1 MSEET
6 AKLSQEIAKFRLY
19 PNPKVDQC
27 ALVVID
33 PQNDF
38 MHEKGHYRQSGVDIS
53 HMHRTLKPTKM
64 LMNFCR
70 EQGIPIIVSQHQFR
84 DWKTDGG
91 ILCRVRPIL
100 QKGGLRT
107 DTWGAEFI
115 EELEVDPAREWI
127 LPKARLSCFY
137 NTQME
142 LLLRSLGRDTLIVT
156 GCLTNQ
162 CVESTIRDAQ
172 FRDIAVLALE
182 DCVGT
187 IGGVMRH
194 PITKKEI
201 VVSAQELHEASL
213 RAVTFGLGD
222 VMQSDDLI
230 EELSK

>member
-1 MSEET
+1 
-6 AKLSQEIAKFRLY
+6 
-19 PNPKVDQC
+19 
-27 ALVVID
+27 
-33 PQNDF
+33 
-38 MHEKGHYRQSGVDIS
+38 
-53 HMHRTLKPTKM
+53 
-64 LMNFCR
+64 
-70 EQGIPIIVSQHQFR
+70 
-84 DWKTDGG
+84 
-91 ILCRVRPIL
+91 
-100 QKGGLRT
+100 
-107 DTWGAEFI
+107 
-115 EELEVDPAREWI
+115 
-127 LPKARLSCFY
+127 
-137 NTQME
+137 ME

-172 FRDIAVLALE
+172 FRDISVLALE